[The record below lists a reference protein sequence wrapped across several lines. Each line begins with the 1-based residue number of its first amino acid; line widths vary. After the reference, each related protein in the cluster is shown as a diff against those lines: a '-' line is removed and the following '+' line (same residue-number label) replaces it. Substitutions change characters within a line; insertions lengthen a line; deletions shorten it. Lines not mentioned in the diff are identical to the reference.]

1 MSRVQR
7 FRKRWKKS
15 GRLTPARAMLL
26 DVLYDLAAN
35 GEFVSAF
42 AAEKVGGK
50 ENRVS
55 IFDCRNTHPDLS
67 MERHSTPAFDLAIF
81 LDQLLQ
87 HHNFLRKDL
96 PVMAT

>member
-1 MSRVQR
+1 
-7 FRKRWKKS
+7 
-15 GRLTPARAMLL
+15 MLL

-67 MERHSTPAFDLAIF
+67 MEGIPILPSISLFFRPNYFNTIIFSEKICPLWLPEIIKTPPVF
-81 LDQLLQ
+81 L
-87 HHNFLRKDL
+87 N
-96 PVMAT
+96 